1 MTQALAR
8 KWRPKTFAELVGQ
21 EHVVQALAN
30 ALGAQRLHHA
40 YLFTGTRGV
49 GKTTLARIL
58 AKAFNC
64 ERGVSATPCGQCSAC
79 SGIDAGRFVDL
90 LEVDAASNTQVDKM
104 RELLE
109 NALYAPSAGRYKVYV
124 IDEVHQLSGHSF
136 NAMLKTLEEPPEH
149 VKFVLAT
156 TDPQKVPVTVLS
168 RCLQFNLRQIPPVQI
183 RARLAT
189 ILESE
194 AIGYEPAA
202 LGALAQAA
210 RGSLRDGL
218 SLLDQAIAHG
228 GGSVSAQSVA
238 AMLGLVGREHL
249 HRIADA
255 LAQRDGPALIA
266 EADAMAAHGLA
277 FEQGLQELASLWHRI
292 ALAQIVPAAITADDA
307 DAREIERLAQCFS
320 PEEVQLYYQIVNQG
334 RADIVLAP
342 DDYAGFTMTL
352 LRMLAFAPET
362 AGAASE
368 GARTAPPISMPRG
381 GGNAA
386 ARGGAKAPSPPT
398 PLPEGEESFAAS
410 SPSEKATERFSPP
423 SPSGRGTEGE
433 GKKATHA
440 IPVDAPQSAL
450 TDWPGALSAMKL
462 SGMARQLAQNCELVG
477 ESNGVVALRLA
488 EAHKHLLEKGP
499 QERLRG
505 ALEEHL
511 GRAIRLQVAVGEPV
525 GMTPAAMDEQ
535 ERRSKLASAARSL
548 DADPFVRDLV
558 ENLGARVV
566 PDSIKPQR

>member
-8 KWRPKTFAELVGQ
+8 KWRPKRFDELVGQ

-64 ERGVSATPCGQCSAC
+64 ERGVSATPCGTCGAC

-109 NALYAPSAGRYKVYV
+109 NALYAPTAGRYKVYV

-168 RCLQFNLRQIPPVQI
+168 RCLQFNLRQIPAPQI
-183 RARLAT
+183 RSRLAS
-189 ILESE
+189 ILEQE
-194 AIGYEPAA
+194 NVGYEAQA
-202 LGALAQAA
+202 LVALAHAA
-210 RGSLRDGL
+210 RGSLRDAL

-228 GGSVSAQSVA
+228 GGTVTQQSVA

-249 HRIADA
+249 HRILDA
-255 LAQRDGPALIA
+255 LLRRDGPAMMA

-277 FEQGLQELASLWHRI
+277 FEQALQELASLLHRI
-292 ALAQIVPAAITADDA
+292 ALVQIVPGAVTADEADA
-307 DAREIERLAQCFS
+307 DAADVARLAHAFS
-320 PEEVQLYYQIVNQG
+320 AQDVQLYYQIANQG
-334 RADIVLAP
+334 RAEIVLAP
-342 DDYAGFTMTL
+342 DEYAGFTMTL
-352 LRMLAFAPET
+352 LRMLAFAPQAGNET
-362 AGAASE
+362 DGIPPASDERGISAGKVAS
-368 GARTAPPISMPRG
+368 
-381 GGNAA
+381 AA
-386 ARGGAKAPSPPT
+386 ARTDTAAAGAR
-398 PLPEGEESFAAS
+398 AAS
-410 SPSEKATERFSPP
+410 KPAM
-423 SPSGRGTEGE
+423 G
-433 GKKATHA
+433 
-440 IPVDAPQSAL
+440 
-450 TDWPGALSAMKL
+450 DWVQIVSAMKL
-462 SGMARQLAQNCELVG
+462 SGMAGQLAQHCELVG
-477 ESNGVVALRLA
+477 ESDGLIELCVA
-488 EAHKHLLEKGP
+488 EAQRHLLEKGP
-499 QERLRG
+499 QERLRL
-505 ALEEHL
+505 AVEAYL
-511 GRAIRLQVAVGEPV
+511 GRSVRLKISVGRPQ
-525 GMTPAAMDEQ
+525 GPTPAELDERA
-535 ERRSKLASAARSL
+535 RRGKLEAAAQSL
-548 DADPFVRDLV
+548 DADPFVRELV
-558 ENLGARVV
+558 EGFGARVV